1 MLGFANI
8 RSNADAIS
16 LWSPHSFL
24 CGNIGSGNIQ
34 ITTKTSIEPNPTKAK
49 VNVKKTD
56 HVPSTMA
63 RIGAEPIYT
72 SQDEPQ
78 EKFVVY
84 FENPEGLGEGVADLQ
99 AQSAQKQK

>member
-1 MLGFANI
+1 
-8 RSNADAIS
+8 
-16 LWSPHSFL
+16 
-24 CGNIGSGNIQ
+24 
-34 ITTKTSIEPNPTKAK
+34 
-49 VNVKKTD
+49 
-56 HVPSTMA
+56 MA